1 MGGLQFEEG
10 IITFPP
16 LRMSVEKLCFI
27 QYVAVKGERVIG
39 VVVKTGRV
47 HRVDIGTALLAS
59 LPELAFQ
66 GATRRNKPSL
76 QVYYTQ

>member
-1 MGGLQFEEG
+1 MCL
-10 IITFPP
+10 
-16 LRMSVEKLCFI
+16 
-27 QYVAVKGERVIG
+27 QYVAVKGERVVG

-47 HRVDIGTALLAS
+47 HKVDIGTALLAS

-76 QVYYTQ
+76 QVHLVQYSVTCTYFTS

>member
-1 MGGLQFEEG
+1 M
-10 IITFPP
+10 
-16 LRMSVEKLCFI
+16 V
-27 QYVAVKGERVIG
+27 G

-47 HRVDIGTALLAS
+47 HKVDIGTALLAT

-76 QVYYTQ
+76 QVCLVQHSFVCIYCKLSVCVCVCVCV